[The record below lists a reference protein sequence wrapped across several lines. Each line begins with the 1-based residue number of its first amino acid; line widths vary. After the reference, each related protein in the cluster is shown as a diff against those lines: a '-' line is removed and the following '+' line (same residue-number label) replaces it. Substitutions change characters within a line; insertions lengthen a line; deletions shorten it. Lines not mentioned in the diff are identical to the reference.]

1 MTESPETIELL
12 WTYCTIERRV
22 IPRNWQKV
30 YEMLASKR
38 QLPTG
43 GWEPPLPLILAAW
56 HITTPLEKQLRF
68 RGHVQWAADHGQLEQ
83 VGAHLRAL
91 REDEWFHYGEL

>member
-1 MTESPETIELL
+1 MAESSESLESL
-12 WTYCTIERRV
+12 WAYCSADRRV
-22 IPRNWQKV
+22 IPRDWQKV

-56 HITTPLEKQLRF
+56 HETTPLEKQLRF
-68 RGHVQWAADHGQLEQ
+68 REHIQWAAEQDQLNLL
-83 VGAHLRAL
+83 GKYLRAS
-91 REDEWFHYGEL
+91 REEDWYHFGEF